1 MSWRRW
7 PWLEEGVLPLLVL
20 LLRLSWLW
28 PWLLIL
34 GRWLLPSGSPPILS
48 LWNAA
53 LLLAGGALTVRL
65 LRVDPEKPQR
75 ARLLAAGIGLAALAL
90 TLWLRWERGT
100 YALWDVRWLA
110 HLGESLVYWGENVSV
125 PFVTLLLAAWLWL
138 RGMRDRPAPTHDD
151 VWRAFVTGFVALAL
165 LLLIGRIDPAGLP
178 EAAGRWIVLFFATG
192 MAALA
197 LAGLRQARNVRQ
209 KDAPLLANRYWLTSI
224 LVTILALLAIG
235 LALGVLITPESVAQI
250 FGWTRV
256 AASWLLALI
265 GYVAYAAAYVLF
277 LLLTPLIE
285 WVQAHLGEPRPL
297 EPAGGGQQFEEMW
310 RERPPLEMPPVLGE
324 SMRWAGLAGVLA
336 AIAVAFAL
344 ALYVLSKRK
353 DEEVDETRE
362 SILTAELL
370 RDQASALW
378 RRWRDRLRR
387 GHPLDELFLSLAG
400 EEPRRRAVRAAY
412 QAFLAAMAQSGQ
424 PRRPRQTPNAYA
436 RDLAATLPAASV
448 ALETLT
454 GRYVAARYGASA
466 PDTEAAQRAQEAW
479 AEIQAQMTAESAG
492 DGHEDSDKMGLER
505 G

>member
-1 MSWRRW
+1 
-7 PWLEEGVLPLLVL
+7 
-20 LLRLSWLW
+20 
-28 PWLLIL
+28 
-34 GRWLLPSGSPPILS
+34 
-48 LWNAA
+48 
-53 LLLAGGALTVRL
+53 
-65 LRVDPEKPQR
+65 
-75 ARLLAAGIGLAALAL
+75 
-90 TLWLRWERGT
+90 
-100 YALWDVRWLA
+100 
-110 HLGESLVYWGENVSV
+110 
-125 PFVTLLLAAWLWL
+125 
-138 RGMRDRPAPTHDD
+138 
-151 VWRAFVTGFVALAL
+151 
-165 LLLIGRIDPAGLP
+165 LLIGRIDPAGLP

-466 PDTEAAQRAQEAW
+466 PDAEAAQRAQEAW
-479 AEIQAQMTAESAG
+479 AEIQAQMTAKSAG
-492 DGHEDSDKMGLER
+492 DGYENSDKMGSER